1 MLCDICKKR
10 TATLHFTEIINEQIN
25 EIHLCEE
32 CAKEKGVDEIPIKPS
47 FSLAD
52 LFAGLLE
59 TEKPFAP
66 TEKEVILKCKNC
78 GLTYSGFKEGGKL
91 GCSQCY
97 ETFKENLFPLLR
109 RIHGSTQHTGKTPLK
124 VEGKLKYLNQIKR
137 LRQELNRVVMEE
149 EFEKAA
155 EIRDKIKELEKK
167 SR

>member
-1 MLCDICKKR
+1 MLCDICKER
-10 TATLHFTEIINEQIN
+10 TATLHFTEIINDQIN

-32 CAKEKGVDEIPIKPS
+32 CAKEKGIDEIPVKPS

-66 TEKEVILKCKNC
+66 AQEITLKCKNC
-78 GLTYSGFKEGGKL
+78 GLTYSDFKERGKL

-97 ETFKENLFPLLR
+97 ETFKENLLPLLR
-109 RIHGSTQHTGKTPLK
+109 RIHGSTQHIGKSPLK
-124 VEGKLKYLNQIKR
+124 VEGKFKYLNQIKK
-137 LRQELNRVVMEE
+137 LRQELNRVVIRE
-149 EFEKAA
+149 EFERAA

-167 SR
+167 SK